1 MPSLEEVSNIDSSTE
16 AYTRSPGPRLLAV
29 TMVAGHGLKHLYG
42 AAFTVIFP
50 EIKLGLGLSNFAAGA
65 LVMSRDVSS
74 GVAAMPAGF
83 AADRYSSKRPLILMA
98 AMMLVAFG
106 YLASGSLQTYI
117 AIALAVVLVG
127 VGTSMWHPTAIA
139 SLSDRFPEK
148 RGLALTMHGAGASVG
163 EVLGPL
169 AAGALL
175 QVVLWPRLL
184 QYSFLPAALA
194 AIVVWFAI
202 RGLKG
207 QQGATSFKEYFSVA
221 APLLKNRRLMAV
233 VVLCG
238 TVSMGDYAVGTFLPI
253 YLREHLEF
261 STFKVGLYIS
271 LLQVVGILVHP
282 VMGFMSDRFSRK
294 AVLIPELTTFGL
306 LCVALAYANPGLQLL
321 LTIIAIGAV
330 TFTYLPIL
338 VATAIDLSPPGVHG
352 TIVGL
357 VYSGSMAIGAFGALF
372 GGLIADHISIESTF
386 TFAGITIVTSALVLI
401 PIPTRPH
408 PQSS

>member
-1 MPSLEEVSNIDSSTE
+1 MDSPTQ
-16 AYTRSPGPRLLAV
+16 RQPGPRLLAV

-50 EIKLGLGLSNFAAGA
+50 EIKLGLGLSNLAAGA
-65 LVMSRDVSS
+65 LVMTRDVSS
-74 GVAAMPAGF
+74 GVAAMPGGF
-83 AADRYSSKRPLILMA
+83 IADRYSSKRPLILMA
-98 AMMLVAFG
+98 AVMLIAFG
-106 YLASGSLQTYI
+106 YLASGSIQTYI
-117 AIALAVVLVG
+117 AIALAVILVG
-127 VGTSMWHPTAIA
+127 VGTSLWHPTAIA

-169 AAGALL
+169 LAGALL
-175 QVVLWPRLL
+175 QVILWPRLL
-184 QYSFLPAALA
+184 QYSFFPAALA
-194 AIVVWFAI
+194 TIALWFAL

-207 QQGATSFKEYFSVA
+207 PQGASSIKEYFSAA
-221 APLLKNRRLMAV
+221 APLLKNSRVMAV
-233 VVLCG
+233 VALCG
-238 TVSMGDYAVGTFLPI
+238 TISMGDYAVGTFLPI

-261 STFKVGLYIS
+261 PTFKVGLYIS
-271 LLQVVGILVHP
+271 LLQAVGIVVHP
-282 VMGFMSDRFSRK
+282 LLGLISDRFSRK
-294 AVLIPELTTFGL
+294 AVLFPELTIFGS
-306 LCVALAYANPGLQLL
+306 LCVALAYADPGIQLL

-330 TFTYLPIL
+330 TFAYLPIL

-386 TFAGITIVTSALVLI
+386 LFAGVTIVASGLVLLA
-401 PIPTRPH
+401 IPTRPREQ
-408 PQSS
+408 PTQLC